1 MISSEPL
8 ACGWW
13 KTFNFWLQNTH
24 ITFSRIFNMMLVYII
39 SFLGRIKIS
48 VHLYSQLFI
57 FLVNSSSLIFKPI
70 FFSWKSH
77 WLYKTLPHMYH
88 VLGIRVI
95 HDWKY
100 VDNIK
105 NVNPRYLGQLLAEE
119 CQKLSLDL
127 NLKPP
132 LSEIILF
139 SQLYFKCWHKSTL
152 K

>member
-77 WLYKTLPHMYH
+77 WLYKTLPHKYH
-88 VLGIRVI
+88 VLGISVI

-105 NVNPRYLGQLLAEE
+105 KCYTKISGSDIGRRM
-119 CQKLSLDL
+119 
-127 NLKPP
+127 
-132 LSEIILF
+132 SEIITGPQ
-139 SQLYFKCWHKSTL
+139 SETASKWNYFIFTTL
-152 K
+152 L